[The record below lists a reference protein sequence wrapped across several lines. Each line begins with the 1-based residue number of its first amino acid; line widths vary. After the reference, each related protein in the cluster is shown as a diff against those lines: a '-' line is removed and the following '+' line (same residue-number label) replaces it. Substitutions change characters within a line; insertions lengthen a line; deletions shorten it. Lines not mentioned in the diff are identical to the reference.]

1 MIILPAYAAIKN
13 HEMMR
18 SSNSMEN
25 VMENILVIAENQELG
40 EILVNYLN
48 TNKFNAH
55 AASCIEE
62 AKRKLKIMPYNLVIA
77 DLPSMNRPDKE
88 LCHRIRAS
96 GSDLPLLLICDIPVE
111 GNLLRGFHLKFVE
124 YIIRPFRKDE
134 FNRKIRLLLGDSIK
148 RQIVVSA

>member
-1 MIILPAYAAIKN
+1 
-13 HEMMR
+13 
-18 SSNSMEN
+18 
-25 VMENILVIAENQELG
+25 MENILVIAENHELR

-48 TNKFNAH
+48 SNNFIAH
-55 AASCIEE
+55 AASSIEE
-62 AKRKLKIMPYNLVIA
+62 AQRKMKIMPYNLVIA

-88 LCHRIRAS
+88 LCQRIRTT
-96 GSDLPLLLICDIPVE
+96 GNDLPLLFICDIPVE

-148 RQIVVSA
+148 KQIVVSA